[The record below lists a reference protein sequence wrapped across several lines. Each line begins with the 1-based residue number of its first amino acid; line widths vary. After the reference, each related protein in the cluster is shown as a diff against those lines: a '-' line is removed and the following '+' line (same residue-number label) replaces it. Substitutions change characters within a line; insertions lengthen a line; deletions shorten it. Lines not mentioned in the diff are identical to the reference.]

1 MSVFVHQKYGKYLEH
16 FIQHK
21 TPLSKECN
29 CMSKSSGTK
38 SVIVCL
44 NHRVLK
50 NHRFIYNQI
59 FALNPNLLN
68 FACILNI
75 PWYCF
80 PLQKLNYSKI
90 KKVQFGDFTMFLI
103 FYAEDLK
110 KKKNVLYIQFYGLN
124 ICVTL
129 EWIKTHLILRSTT
142 GKSNEIRHDNI
153 HILLH
158 YFFLLFVNGVLFAQ
172 YQ

>member
-1 MSVFVHQKYGKYLEH
+1 M
-16 FIQHK
+16 
-21 TPLSKECN
+21 N
-29 CMSKSSGTK
+29 
-38 SVIVCL
+38 
-44 NHRVLK
+44 
-50 NHRFIYNQI
+50 
-59 FALNPNLLN
+59 
-68 FACILNI
+68 
-75 PWYCF
+75 
-80 PLQKLNYSKI
+80 

-110 KKKNVLYIQFYGLN
+110 KKKNVLYIPFYGLN

-172 YQ
+172 Y

>member
-1 MSVFVHQKYGKYLEH
+1 
-16 FIQHK
+16 
-21 TPLSKECN
+21 
-29 CMSKSSGTK
+29 
-38 SVIVCL
+38 
-44 NHRVLK
+44 
-50 NHRFIYNQI
+50 
-59 FALNPNLLN
+59 
-68 FACILNI
+68 
-75 PWYCF
+75 
-80 PLQKLNYSKI
+80 
-90 KKVQFGDFTMFLI
+90 MFLI

-172 YQ
+172 Y